1 MHKHGR
7 QKSPVMQALCACSSR
22 ELSMES
28 IFRSRPFKVRNADE
42 YDVSNILSLFV
53 NPING
58 LATPFDYENSIVKG
72 RMGSG
77 KTMYLRANHAYY
89 LSALVPS
96 LIEKSDDLILPVF
109 IRLNDFQHIREP
121 SEIYRAIIV
130 KVIEEL
136 TSIYLHL
143 EDMKKLAE
151 IQSGLKQ
158 IPDDMLGTHKLS
170 ASLKQLAQLGSDEY
184 IERVSTE
191 LGLKGGVK
199 PKFIELSAEWK
210 KTNLT
215 EFKKKPNPGIKDVE
229 ECYKNLL
236 EGQEG
241 KILLLIDEAGSLDKS
256 FFKESE
262 DTCFFEIL
270 MNQFRTASF
279 IRTKIAVYPNSFSD
293 MLTETRYGDAIILED
308 DIFNAQGYGR
318 FRTRTLDMICN
329 YLNPNL
335 YENNDILAQE
345 VFDVSSEEA
354 TGDAI
359 EQVIY
364 ASNGNM
370 RRMMQL
376 LDLTMDAAYSENN
389 CGTLISKSHA
399 VSALKDHANKS
410 EAEYNPQDLEFLHSL
425 VNVCKAR
432 GAFKFQ
438 FPNVPLYKYTNRSQE
453 YNLVNVL
460 QLGAGRRPTTYLF
473 DYSYAV
479 AKDIPTHRMIDSE
492 KIYHERSISKG
503 RWLARSATISEELI
517 AHAALPGKLEG
528 TVDYMTG
535 ESGFIISDKGDQFYF
550 TCGDVIDAD
559 KTKPLMVGK
568 RVRFYP
574 TNLGDS
580 KMAVLLEVL

>member
-1 MHKHGR
+1 
-7 QKSPVMQALCACSSR
+7 
-22 ELSMES
+22 MEE

-58 LATPFDYENSIVKG
+58 LSTPFDYENSIIKG

-96 LIEKSDDLILPVF
+96 LMEDAGELILPVF
-109 IRLNDFQHIREP
+109 IRLNDFQHIKEP
-121 SEIYRAIIV
+121 SEIYRAIII

-143 EDMKKLAE
+143 EDMKHLAA
-151 IQSGLKQ
+151 IQSGIQQ
-158 IPDDMLGTHKLS
+158 IPERLLGAHKLA

-191 LGLKGGVK
+191 LGLKGGIK
-199 PKFIELSAEWK
+199 PKFFELSADWK
-210 KTNLT
+210 NSTLT
-215 EFKKKPNPGIKDVE
+215 ELKKKPNPGIKDIE

-256 FFKESE
+256 FFKNGE
-262 DTCFFEIL
+262 DTCFFEVL

-293 MLTETRYGDAIILED
+293 MLTETRYGDAVLLED
-308 DIFNAQGYGR
+308 DIFNDQGYRR
-318 FRTRTLDMICN
+318 FRSRTLDMICN
-329 YLNPNL
+329 YLNPNS
-335 YENNDILAQE
+335 YENSEILPTDVFNISHSDNDP
-345 VFDVSSEEA
+345 
-354 TGDAI
+354 I
-359 EQVIY
+359 EQIIF

-370 RRMMQL
+370 RRMMQI

-389 CGTLISKSHA
+389 CAVKVEKRHA
-399 VSALKDHANKS
+399 TSALVNHANKS
-410 EAEYNPQDLEFLHSL
+410 EMEFNPQELDLLHSL
-425 VNVCKAR
+425 VTVCKAR

-438 FPNVPLYKYTNRSQE
+438 FPNVALYKYTNRSQE
-453 YNLVNVL
+453 YNLINVV
-460 QLGAGRRPTTYLF
+460 QLGSGRRPTTYAF

-479 AKDIPTHRMIDSE
+479 AKEIPTHRMVDSE
-492 KIYHERSISKG
+492 RICHERSLATG
-503 RWLARSATISEELI
+503 RWLTRSATVNEELI
-517 AHAALPGKLEG
+517 QHAALPGKQEG
-528 TVDYMTG
+528 SVDYMRG
-535 ESGFIISDKGDQFYF
+535 ESGFITSDTNDEYYF
-550 TCGDVIDAD
+550 TCGDVIEAD
-559 KTKPLMVGK
+559 KGKLVVVGK

-574 TNLGDS
+574 SKLGDA
-580 KMAVLLEVL
+580 KMAALIEVL